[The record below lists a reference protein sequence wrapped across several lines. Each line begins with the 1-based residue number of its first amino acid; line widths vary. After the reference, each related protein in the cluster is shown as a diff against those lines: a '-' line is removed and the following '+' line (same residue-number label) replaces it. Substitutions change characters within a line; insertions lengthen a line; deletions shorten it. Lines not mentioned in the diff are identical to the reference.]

1 MSIVGKD
8 WKGKEKDDEGD
19 ADKKGLSGKMVRQRK
34 GSHDDLP
41 DD

>member
-1 MSIVGKD
+1 MSTVGKD
-8 WKGKEKDDEGD
+8 WKSKKDNEGGDEK
-19 ADKKGLSGKMVRQRK
+19 KSLSDKMVRQRK